1 MNKINEH
8 HYAIKLFKEMMM
20 YGIECMQLGAVTATL
35 HRPENDLG
43 VFTLSLINRD
53 IQNGV
58 IFNVYRKP
66 VNSTII
72 KDKVYKGERWYELR
86 TSIPSAKLFN
96 N

>member
-1 MNKINEH
+1 MNKINEN
-8 HYAIKLFKEMMM
+8 HYAIKLFKEMMK

-35 HRPENDLG
+35 QRPENDLG

-58 IFNVYRKP
+58 IFDVCRNP
-66 VNSTII
+66 VKSTII
-72 KDKVYKGERWYELR
+72 KHKVYKGECWYELR